1 MIMMIKL
8 IFLFIIYNFTI
19 LLEAIKLLDNNN
31 DDDKIDQNQNRIT
44 QLCDHKLFWHKI
56 HELTFKVIII

>member
-44 QLCDHKLFWHKI
+44 QLCDHKLF
-56 HELTFKVIII
+56 